1 MERTSFDLETNE
13 PLITPL
19 ESAGSSL
26 DSLAGSSASD
36 PMSVAK
42 LPAWEQVDVG
52 RFRPRRIRGSYLGRE
67 LG

>member
-19 ESAGSSL
+19 EPVAGSL
-26 DSLAGSSASD
+26 DSLAGASAGD
-36 PMSVAK
+36 LMSAEK